1 MSGAK
6 PRLAVIGGGMAGIS
20 LAARAAGAFQVTV
33 LEAEAQPAYH
43 SSGRSAAVAIEC
55 YENEVVSALTAP
67 GRDYQLAN
75 GAKVVGSVTVA
86 DESGL
91 EKLGAFEA
99 RWSSV
104 CDSLDEIA
112 VPTLLETVP
121 ILRPD
126 QVARAM
132 IERDALSLDAH
143 ALLESFRR
151 ALRDGGGELI
161 GNARVA
167 QIERTTAGWQLGW
180 DGGQLEADLLVNAAG
195 AWGDEVAALAG
206 VRPLGL
212 QPLRRSA
219 FLLDLAED
227 VNRWPLVHRVQG
239 DLYFKPE
246 AGMLM
251 VSPADTH
258 PSPPCD
264 AQPEEFDLAVAADRF
279 MQLTDV
285 AVKRMDHTWAGLRSF
300 LPDECPAAGFEPE
313 VEDFFW
319 LVGQGGFGI
328 QTAPCLSEVAACLL
342 KGEYHALAEAIA
354 PNLFR

>member
-1 MSGAK
+1 
-6 PRLAVIGGGMAGIS
+6 
-20 LAARAAGAFQVTV
+20 
-33 LEAEAQPAYH
+33 
-43 SSGRSAAVAIEC
+43 VAIEC

-67 GRDYQLAN
+67 SRDYQLAN

-91 EKLGAFEA
+91 DALGAFES

-104 CDSLDEIA
+104 CDSLEEIS
-112 VPTLLETVP
+112 VPALLETVP
-121 ILRPD
+121 ILRPE
-126 QVARAM
+126 QVARAL
-132 IERDALSLDAH
+132 IEREALSLDAH

-151 ALRDGGGELI
+151 MLREGGGELV
-161 GNARVA
+161 GNARVE
-167 QIERTTAGWQLGW
+167 QIERSAAGWQLRW

-195 AWGDEVAALAG
+195 AWGDELATLAG
-206 VRPLGL
+206 VAPLGL

-219 FLLDLAED
+219 FLVGLEED
-227 VNRWPLVHRVQG
+227 VSNWPLVHRVQG

-264 AQPEEFDLAVAADRF
+264 AQPEELDLAVAADRF
-279 MQLTDV
+279 MQLTNV
-285 AVKRMDHTWAGLRSF
+285 ALQRMDHSWAGLRSF
-300 LPDECPAAGFEPE
+300 LPDERPAAGFDPAQD
-313 VEDFFW
+313 DFFW

-328 QTAPCLSEVAACLL
+328 QTAPYLSEVAAGLL
-342 KGEYHALAEAIA
+342 KGEDHALAAAIA
-354 PNLFR
+354 PDRFR